1 MWYIMP
7 GKVKPPSR
15 GKQQPHI
22 VLCFYIEQLSL
33 MHIFSFMHI
42 FSIMIYLRIFT
53 QDSLFISNEILP
65 MRVPP
70 SLPPTKGEPMELALN
85 SNFNHRRD

>member
-33 MHIFSFMHI
+33 MHIFS
-42 FSIMIYLRIFT
+42 IMIYLRMFT
-53 QDSLFISNEILP
+53 QDSLFISNETLP
-65 MRVPP
+65 MRRVPP